1 MYARRWRRY
10 ERRRIPPCWA
20 LQTGSRL
27 MHRVLA
33 ATSERAPARRARSG
47 GGERGGS
54 GVDLTGVFF
63 RAWRGVLWLLGD
75 REEER
80 ALTEAENAKKAEK
93 AAGAKR

>member
-1 MYARRWRRY
+1 M
-10 ERRRIPPCWA
+10 
-20 LQTGSRL
+20 

-33 ATSERAPARRARSG
+33 ATSERAPAGGERGTG

-54 GVDLTGVFF
+54 GAIDLTGVFF

-80 ALTEAENAKKAEK
+80 AVTEAESAKKAEK

>member
-1 MYARRWRRY
+1 M
-10 ERRRIPPCWA
+10 
-20 LQTGSRL
+20 

-33 ATSERAPARRARSG
+33 ATSERAPAGGERGTG

-54 GVDLTGVFF
+54 GAIDLTGVFF

-80 ALTEAENAKKAEK
+80 AVTEAENAKKAEK